1 MLLRPHGRRIALC
14 ALALSS
20 LVVPPS
26 VHAGFKARAR
36 HFKCLLDGTKPAG
49 KNFYVF
55 HRNKRKLARAVA
67 VAEGNVPNDT
77 YPVGTILQL
86 FPFEA
91 MVKRGGHFNPDGH
104 GWEFFKLGVDERNR
118 TMIVAR
124 GTSDVKN
131 VFGSCQGC
139 HMTGQAPQFDLV
151 CEGHGAFSL
160 PLDPATIQENQ
171 NSDIRCQKP
180 EGAR

>member
-1 MLLRPHGRRIALC
+1 MARHVALVSLAVLLAAIPAQG
-14 ALALSS
+14 
-20 LVVPPS
+20 
-26 VHAGFKARAR
+26 GFKARAR

-67 VAEGNVPNDT
+67 VAEGNVPGEE

-91 MVKRGGHFNPDGH
+91 SVKRGGRFNADGH
-104 GWEFFKLGVDERNR
+104 GWEFFKLGIDERNR
-118 TMIVAR
+118 TKINAR
-124 GTSDVKN
+124 GAAEVRN
-131 VFGSCQGC
+131 LFGSCQGC

-151 CEGHGAFSL
+151 CEDHGAFSI
-160 PLDPATIQENQ
+160 PLDAATIQAVQ
-171 NSDIRCQKP
+171 NDDPRCQTK
-180 EGAR
+180 GAR